1 MPKFPIRVPRI
12 PTIEP
17 RIQAEPRWLN
27 MRTGGISR
35 MPRGLATDRDII
47 RDPQEELYGPELP
60 YDLAYARDEGRM
72 YDYDR
77 LLAKERARQEY
88 NRRAKEWNRFVESM
102 MPDEVTIEPDG
113 QYYIDQVYYDGRGS
127 FDLSNAPWRR

>member
-12 PTIEP
+12 PTIE
-17 RIQAEPRWLN
+17 RRMQADPRWLN

-35 MPRGLATDRDII
+35 MPRGMATDMDII

-77 LLAKERARQEY
+77 LWAKERARQEY
-88 NRRAKEWNRFVESM
+88 NRRAKEWNEFVESM
-102 MPDEVTIEPDG
+102 MPDEFVVEPDG
-113 QYYIDQVYYDGRGS
+113 RNYIDYVYDWNAAS
-127 FDLSNAPWRR
+127 DLTDAPWRR

>member
-1 MPKFPIRVPRI
+1 MPKFPIRIPRI

-17 RIQAEPRWLN
+17 RMQADPRWLN
-27 MRTGGISR
+27 MRTGGITR

-60 YDLAYARDEGRM
+60 WDLAHARDEGRM

-77 LLAKERARQEY
+77 LWAKERARQEY
-88 NRRAKEWNRFVESM
+88 NLRAEEWNRFVESM
-102 MPDEVTIEPDG
+102 MPNKVTIEPEG
-113 QYYIDQVYYDGRGS
+113 LNYIDYVYDWDDA